1 MTKTIKCNSLN
12 EGYQLL
18 IKELIA
24 NGTFSV
30 GRQQGEIKE
39 LLNYELE
46 LTNPRKSVLSLPM
59 RNMSRKYAAGE
70 FALYLEETDDVKDFA
85 FYSKAWLN
93 LATKDGKV
101 NSAYG
106 ERLFSE
112 ASGHRLDYA
121 IDELVKNRESKNS
134 LVMMRDVRDQNPE
147 LKDRCCTIALHFYIR
162 GNKLNMRTIMRSSDI
177 WLGLPYDVFAF
188 TRIMQM
194 ALYRYNKCTGSN
206 VELGTYFHQM
216 LNVHAYPKNYAKLI
230 SYVEENGYLDLDTDK
245 AYEFPEFT
253 AYDEKELPKF
263 LQWEQSYRKDTL
275 FPNDVKAEQLRDM
288 KLHPFFE
295 TLGSWLLN
303 KITNDLPTARDGELF
318 RMAEAEAT
326 KSTCIDRKVGCVIT
340 DRDGNVMGIGHN
352 TVINCNQNCHDKLR
366 RVCNVTHAEVCA
378 INQIPE
384 EQHVLART
392 AYVTLYP
399 CLPCRLALNKAGIYD
414 IRVKGFSHKGAG
426 GDSLVHLYDPEYT
439 K

>member
-1 MTKTIKCNSLN
+1 MTKTIKCDSLN
-12 EGYQLL
+12 EGYQFLV
-18 IKELIA
+18 KELMDKGA
-24 NGTFSV
+24 FSI
-30 GRQQGEIKE
+30 GRQKGEIKE

-70 FALYLEETDDVKDFA
+70 FSLYLEGTDDVNDFA

-93 LATKDGKV
+93 LAKDGRV

-106 ERLFSE
+106 ERLFSG
-112 ASGHRLDYA
+112 ASGRRLDYA
-121 IDELVKNRESKNS
+121 IDELVGNRESKNS
-134 LVMMRDVRDQNPE
+134 LVMMRDVRDQEPG

-162 GNKLNMRTIMRSSDI
+162 DNKLNMRTIMRSSDI

-194 ALYRYNKCTGSN
+194 ALYRYNARTNNN
-206 VELGTYFHQM
+206 VELGTYYHQM
-216 LNVHAYPKNYAKLI
+216 LNVHAYPKDYAKI
-230 SYVEENGYLDLDTDK
+230 VSYVTENGFLDLDTSK
-245 AYEFPEFT
+245 AYEFPEYT
-253 AYDEKELPKF
+253 DKDEKELPKF
-263 LQWEQSYRKDTL
+263 LQWEANYRKDTL
-275 FPNDVKAEQLRDM
+275 FTNEVKAEQLRDM

-303 KITNDLPTARDGELF
+303 KITNDLPTAQDGEFF
-318 RMAEAEAT
+318 RMAEVEAK
-326 KSTCIDRKVGCVIT
+326 KSKCVDRQVGCVIV
-340 DRDGNVMGIGHN
+340 DHDGNVMGIGHN
-352 TVINCNQNCHDKLR
+352 TVINCNQNCHDKLKR
-366 RVCNVTHAEVCA
+366 ICNVMHAEVSA
-378 INQIPE
+378 ITQIPE
-384 EQHVLART
+384 NERQFART